1 MVAFP
6 ETANVR
12 AAEPDAYAGAA
23 TTSAL
28 APRGTSAI
36 DSPALA
42 AGTIRARAASENFP
56 VVLWGL
62 PRALREAL
70 LSLYDFARLVDQLG
84 DDAEGDRM
92 AGLDA
97 LSEDLLRIREG
108 EPRHPILRRLAPVV
122 RRHDLPIEPLERL
135 IEANRRDQSLVAIA
149 SWDDLLESCRYSA
162 NPVGELVL
170 ALFGCASPHTIE
182 LSDAICS
189 ALQIVEHC
197 QDVREDVERGRVYL
211 PAEDL
216 VRLGCARED
225 LDRAPTSLR
234 LRRVVSLQ
242 VDRARGLLARTD
254 ALLAELRGL
263 AVPLVAAYAAG
274 GLATCDA
281 LERHGFD
288 VTSQAIRPTRRAF
301 VRRWSALLWRRW
313 IRPGH
318 GGRR

>member
-1 MVAFP
+1 
-6 ETANVR
+6 
-12 AAEPDAYAGAA
+12 
-23 TTSAL
+23 
-28 APRGTSAI
+28 
-36 DSPALA
+36 
-42 AGTIRARAASENFP
+42 
-56 VVLWGL
+56 VLWGL
-62 PRALREAL
+62 PRRLREEL
-70 LSLYDFARLVDQLG
+70 LALYDFARLVDQLG
-84 DDAEGDRM
+84 DAAEVEGDRLS
-92 AGLDA
+92 GLEA
-97 LSEDLLRIREG
+97 LSRDLMRIHED
-108 EPRHPILRRLAPVV
+108 EPHHPILQRLAPVV
-122 RRHDLPIEPLERL
+122 RRHDLPLDLFERL
-135 IEANRRDQSLVAIA
+135 IEANRRDQTLREIA
-149 SWDDLLESCRYSA
+149 SWDDLIESCRFSA

-170 ALFGCASPHTIE
+170 GLFDRANDRTIGS
-182 LSDAICS
+182 SDAICS

-274 GLATCDA
+274 GLASCDA